1 VYLLDGQREVMFSN
15 QNAFLLGKFDS
26 NMWIDFPVKWTN
38 ILDRYYNDTFEVY
51 LLSDQFV
58 TK

>member
-1 VYLLDGQREVMFSN
+1 MAKREVMFSN

-26 NMWIDFPVKWTN
+26 NTKIDFHIKWTN
-38 ILDRYYNDTFEVY
+38 ILDRYYNDTFAVS
-51 LLSDQFV
+51 LLSGQFL